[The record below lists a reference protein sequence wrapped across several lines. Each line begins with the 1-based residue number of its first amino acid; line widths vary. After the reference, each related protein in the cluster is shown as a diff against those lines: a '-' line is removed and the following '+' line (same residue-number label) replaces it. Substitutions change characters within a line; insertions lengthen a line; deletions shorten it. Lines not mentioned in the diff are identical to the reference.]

1 MEVEELKELFC
12 RFCNR
17 KFLDETA
24 FQFHEKWSHY
34 AIRKTQYYAY
44 EDLNSEF
51 ESKTSKVQLKQE
63 NENIS
68 TEAEEKEGTHFKIKD
83 EEVESEITKI
93 QYSLNQL
100 SESSLWNGKSQKS
113 KDEMFDCELASTSKT
128 YYLPQATFYSSRIAR
143 RFWVLLPAKPH
154 REREFGL
161 CTSRQKSV
169 CEVCRNIGE
178 SERECIRE
186 SIQKCGGQE
195 KAGLPKDRKRK
206 WCKVAKWMRKPSA
219 VVGCVW
225 GRVGNVAVCGIRPR
239 HPIFFIIDRVV
250 VHKGVCTLSLP
261 SLSCVCACA
270 HVVAPITPVCDLR
283 ALRCCV
289 VLYMKCNFF

>member
-1 MEVEELKELFC
+1 METEELKELFC

-83 EEVESEITKI
+83 EEVESEIMKS
-93 QYSLNQL
+93 QFSLNQL

-113 KDEMFDCELASTSKT
+113 ENELDGEQVSTIKT
-128 YYLPQATFYSSRIAR
+128 YYLPQPTLNKEELIGTNRSNDEDATDHNIFNCNFCERSFSRKSNLKRHIYALHEQQGRYQCNCCPKNYGTIACLKSHIKYSHEKLSSH
-143 RFWVLLPAKPH
+143 K
-154 REREFGL
+154 
-161 CTSRQKSV
+161 CTICQKSYARKMSLKRHIKTV
-169 CEVCRNIGE
+169 HDRIKSFRCQFCE
-178 SERECIRE
+178 
-186 SIQKCGGQE
+186 KCFYQRPHLKTHIE
-195 KAGLPKDRKRK
+195 KIHKQSL
-206 WCKVAKWMRKPSA
+206 
-219 VVGCVW
+219 
-225 GRVGNVAVCGIRPR
+225 GI
-239 HPIFFIIDRVV
+239 HS
-250 VHKGVCTLSLP
+250 K
-261 SLSCVCACA
+261 
-270 HVVAPITPVCDLR
+270 
-283 ALRCCV
+283 
-289 VLYMKCNFF
+289 